1 MSLVRS
7 GKTCQHFGLDK
18 PFRMPAWKLTM
29 LSANSDKSERV
40 SVYRLLARLW
50 AEEPGDIL
58 TELASEPLKS
68 AWQQLGGVIPDHESE
83 EVLSALD
90 EDYCRLFVGPK
101 EHLPPIQS
109 VWESGELD
117 TAVTTSLRE
126 FDSIIGF
133 ELPWSFAVIDDHLGN
148 ELWAMGQI
156 LKKADGLS
164 ADQLS
169 IAEDLAG
176 AFFTGHLAWAE
187 RLFDAVVSREGVQ
200 FYGTLATITR
210 QFLSDE
216 AVRFGI
222 AADQKQVETKQA
234 ETGIVR

>member
-1 MSLVRS
+1 M
-7 GKTCQHFGLDK
+7 TADI
-18 PFRMPAWKLTM
+18 
-29 LSANSDKSERV
+29 SDNLQRT

-50 AEEPGDIL
+50 AEEPGDL
-58 TELASEPLKS
+58 LVELAAEPLRS
-68 AWQQLGGVIPDHESE
+68 AWQQLGGVIPDHDSE
-83 EVLSALD
+83 EVRTTLD

-101 EHLPPIQS
+101 GHLPPIQS
-109 VWESGELD
+109 VWEDGELD

-126 FDSIIGF
+126 FDGIVGF

-148 ELWAMGQI
+148 ELWAMAQI
-156 LKKADGLS
+156 LNKMDGLS

-176 AFFTGHLAWAE
+176 GFFTGHLSWAE

-210 QFLSDE
+210 QFLADE
-216 AVRFGI
+216 AVRFGN
-222 AADQKQVETKQA
+222 AADQKQVETKWS
-234 ETGIVR
+234 VS

>member
-1 MSLVRS
+1 
-7 GKTCQHFGLDK
+7 
-18 PFRMPAWKLTM
+18 MPTDI
-29 LSANSDKSERV
+29 SDNFQRT

-50 AEEPGDIL
+50 AEEPGGL
-58 TELASEPLKS
+58 LAELAAEPLSS

-83 EVLSALD
+83 EVRSTLD

-109 VWESGELD
+109 VWEGGELD

-156 LKKADGLS
+156 LSKTDGLPPDQVS
-164 ADQLS
+164 VAD
-169 IAEDLAG
+169 DLARV
-176 AFFTGHLAWAE
+176 FFTGHLSWAE
-187 RLFDAVVSREGVQ
+187 RLLDAVVSRESVQ
-200 FYGTLATITR
+200 FYGTLATITQ

-216 AVRFGI
+216 AVRLGI

>member
-1 MSLVRS
+1 
-7 GKTCQHFGLDK
+7 
-18 PFRMPAWKLTM
+18 MPTDI
-29 LSANSDKSERV
+29 SDNLQRT
-40 SVYRLLARLW
+40 SVYQLLARLW
-50 AEEPGDIL
+50 AEEPGDLLAEL
-58 TELASEPLKS
+58 TSEPLRS
-68 AWQQLGGVIPDHESE
+68 AWQQLGGVVPDHESA
-83 EVLSALD
+83 EVRSAID

-109 VWESGELD
+109 VWEGGELD

-169 IAEDLAG
+169 HAEDLAG
-176 AFFTGHLAWAE
+176 AFFTGHLSWAE
-187 RLFDAVVSREGVQ
+187 RLLDAVVSREGER
-200 FYGTLATITR
+200 FYGTVATITR

-216 AVRFGI
+216 AVRLGI
-222 AADQKQVETKQA
+222 AVDQKQVETGQVD
-234 ETGIVR
+234 TGIVR